1 MKKWPH
7 TSRDRRWKYCVTY
20 ELLLILAALITLAG
34 CQSISAAPSNPPTTP
49 NSAVSFG
56 SVPVETVRA

>member
-20 ELLLILAALITLAG
+20 ELLLILAALSTLAG

-49 NSAVSFG
+49 NSAVTFW
-56 SVPVETVRA
+56 